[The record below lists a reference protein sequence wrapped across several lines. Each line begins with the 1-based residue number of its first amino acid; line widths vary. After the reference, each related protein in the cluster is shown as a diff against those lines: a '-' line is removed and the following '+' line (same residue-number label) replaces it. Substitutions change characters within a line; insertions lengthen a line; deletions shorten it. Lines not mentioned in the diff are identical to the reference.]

1 MTNTTKD
8 VQREILQ
15 ILMENGYQNITNDTY
30 VYENSEG
37 AHCAIERPDDTT
49 PVDSAYSP
57 HSAYVEI
64 FFDSVD
70 QANEMFSRFLREQR
84 RKL

>member
-57 HSAYVEI
+57 HSEYVEI

-70 QANEMFSRFLREQR
+70 QANEMFSRFLREQG